1 MSAFSDALTAADPQL
16 FDIFGDPC
24 IYDDGKGNEVA
35 TLVVIDKNVEVM
47 SAFDTQ
53 MPALRNVA
61 SLLKSQVPEP
71 KRGHQIT
78 VGADIY
84 VVDRI
89 NTDDGHVLT
98 VLLQ

>member
-1 MSAFSDALTAADPQL
+1 MSAFSDALTAADPQQ

-24 IYDDGKGNEVA
+24 IYDDGKGNEVE
-35 TLVVIDKNVEVM
+35 TLVVVDKNVEVM

-53 MPALRNVA
+53 LPALRNVA
-61 SLLKSQVPEP
+61 SLLKSQVPAP
-71 KRGHQIT
+71 KRGHRIT

-84 VVDRI
+84 VVDRV